1 MKQLW
6 SVAMIAVL
14 GLSAHAAVAQ
24 EAASSYPSRPIEL
37 VVPFSAGGGTD
48 LVARLIANELS
59 GKWRQPVVVEN
70 RPGAG
75 GNIGASAVARSVAD
89 GHTLLVTPTGAVV
102 LAPYAFDDIGYQ
114 PADLT
119 AVSILVSLPQIV
131 MVPANSPFKT
141 LSDLLAYAKANP
153 GKLNVGSSGKG
164 TGQHMAAQ
172 LLMHMANVNLTDVP
186 YRGSAQATSAVIAG
200 EIDLLFTDP
209 ASLPYVESGRL
220 RALGV
225 TTKDRVAS
233 LPDIPA
239 VREVVAGYEAASY
252 YALFA
257 PAVTPRPVQD
267 KINAGVA
274 EAFKQPAIFKRL
286 ETNGM
291 QPLFAT
297 TGQSQVFVQGEAQ
310 KWGDLIRTA
319 GIKLK

>member
-24 EAASSYPSRPIEL
+24 EAALSYPSRPVEL

-233 LPDIPA
+233 LPDVPA

-257 PAVTPRPVQD
+257 PAATPRPVQD

-297 TGQSQVFVQGEAQ
+297 TEQSQVFVHGETQ
-310 KWGDLIRTA
+310 KWGDLIRTV

>member
-6 SVAMIAVL
+6 LVAAIAAL
-14 GLSAHAAVAQ
+14 GLFAHTAVAQ
-24 EAASSYPSRPIEL
+24 DAASSYPSRPIEL

-48 LVARLIANELS
+48 LVARLIGNELS
-59 GKWRQPVVVEN
+59 RKWRQSVVVDN

-119 AVSILVSLPQIV
+119 AVSILVSLPQIL
-131 MVPANSPFKT
+131 MVPADSPFKT
-141 LSDLLAYAKANP
+141 LSDLLAYATANP

-164 TGQHMAAQ
+164 TGQHMAAE
-172 LLMHMANVNLTDVP
+172 LLMRMANVNLTDVP

-233 LPDIPA
+233 LPDVPA
-239 VREVVAGYEAASY
+239 VREVIAGYEAASY

-257 PAVTPRPVQD
+257 PAATPRAVQD

-274 EAFKQPAIFKRL
+274 EAFRQPAIFNRL

-297 TGQSQVFVQGEAQ
+297 TDQSQVFFRGEAQ
-310 KWGDLIRTA
+310 KWGNLIKTA
-319 GIKLK
+319 GIELK